1 MSCLAEGLSETQC
14 IFPIRTSSG
23 LANHCLPL
31 YAPCYSL
38 IVVEMSAA

>member
-23 LANHCLPL
+23 LANRLPL

-38 IVVEMSAA
+38 IMVEMSAA